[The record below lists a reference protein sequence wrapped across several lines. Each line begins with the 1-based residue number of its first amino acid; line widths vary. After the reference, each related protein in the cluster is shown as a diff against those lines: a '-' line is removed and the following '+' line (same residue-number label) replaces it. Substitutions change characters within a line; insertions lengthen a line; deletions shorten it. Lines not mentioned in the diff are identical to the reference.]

1 MVAKSDP
8 TLMFINSGMAPL
20 KDFFLGNQTPPSKR
34 IADTQ
39 KCLRVSG
46 KHNDLEDVG
55 MDGYHHTM
63 FEMLGNWSFGDYFK
77 KDALEW
83 SWELLTEIYKIP
95 KDRLYVSIFEGNAAE
110 GVPFDQEAYDV
121 WRTMLPEDR
130 ILKFGK
136 KENFWEM
143 GDQGPCGPCSEIHVD
158 LRPDAERAKVD
169 GRDLV
174 NADDPNVIEVW
185 NNVFMQFNRKADGS
199 LEELPAKSVDTGM
212 GFERL
217 CRAVQGARSNYDT
230 DLWKPLF
237 DFLGKLSGHTY
248 EDVYP
253 GSDSPGLKADIAM
266 RVVAD
271 HLRAVSFAIADGQM
285 PDNGGAGYVIR
296 RILRRA
302 VRYYYSVLDI
312 KEPVMYRMAP
322 ILAEEF
328 HDVFP
333 ELKAQIDFVSKV
345 ILEEE
350 KGFLRTLESGLKRF
364 ETIDAQNKTVGG
376 AQAFELYDTYGFP
389 YDLTALLAKEKG
401 WNVDEAGFKVALQGQ
416 KDRSRKDAAKQV
428 GDWMVLRDEANVD
441 FVGYDQLETRKSHV
455 SKYRAVTAKGE
466 VQYQIVLNR
475 TPFYPEGGGQ
485 VGDTGWMIFGGSLQG
500 GGGQERVRV
509 LDTKKENTLIY
520 HIVEKLPEQIDDETV
535 RCEVDEPKRRL
546 TEANHS
552 ATHLLH
558 AALRSV
564 LGTHVQQKGSFLNEE
579 TLRFDFQHFQKL
591 SDEELAEIER
601 IVNQKIR
608 ENIALEEARNLPIEE
623 AQKAG
628 AMMLFGE
635 KYGETVRMI
644 TFDPQYSREL
654 CGGCHVKY
662 TGQIGYFKITA
673 ETAIAAGVRRI
684 EAVTAKGAE
693 QWVSK
698 QEASLSE
705 VKEVLKNPK
714 DPVKAITD
722 LLEKKKL
729 LEKLRDT
736 LYQWKASRFLEALKS
751 DVEPYEGLNLLVKK
765 INLDEPNV
773 VKTLSDNLESYCK
786 DAVIVLAYET
796 EDKAFLVI
804 RVSDN
809 LVKSR
814 DIHAGKIVQ
823 TLAKDYLSGGG
834 GGQPSFAS
842 GNGSNK
848 AGLDKMLDAVKG
860 LIPVLGKPAQHIPEI
875 YVNKDVPTSAFTK
888 DFILKFAKTPFESH
902 YNHPAWKYFTEKS
915 AEFQRKVILSQG
927 RADFTQ
933 AYRDLDFD
941 YSLQPYELVDMYC
954 YYYLQMHYSSSLALF
969 ANLKEALQKTLLDQ
983 KDFLFIDIGC
993 GPLTSGAA
1001 LVEAHNQSGQGNTLK
1016 MHYIG
1021 FDNSE
1026 AMLEKAEQV
1035 AVLVRPLASES
1046 VFEFASE
1053 ESRVL
1058 EMIDAFTKTK
1068 QHERTTVIINL
1079 CYVMAAYWFDPEENL
1094 NKFATFLEEISHR
1107 FEGQS
1112 IRIVY
1117 QNPVYEPLHRN
1128 WDRLKSKLKYFGN
1141 LKPRAGVINFRF
1153 KDIAGSWANY
1163 PTPNMSTRFEWY
1175 SNENI

>member
-1 MVAKSDP
+1 MTSRAIRRQFLDFFASKGHKIIPSAPMVAKSDP

-121 WRTMLPEDR
+121 WRSMLPEDR

-253 GSDSPGLKADIAM
+253 GSNSPGLKADIAM

-485 VGDTGWMIFGGSLQG
+485 VGDTGWMIFGSEGT
-500 GGGQERVRV
+500 GQERVRV

-654 CGGCHVKY
+654 CGGCHVRY

-693 QWVSK
+693 QYVSGL
-698 QEASLSE
+698 ETEIASI
-705 VKEVLKNPK
+705 KNVLKAK
-714 DPVKAITD
+714 DLTKGIVALQEENKQLQKTIERMVQEQANG
-722 LLEKKKL
+722 
-729 LEKLRDT
+729 LRDGLRSNFVALNGIQLLT
-736 LYQWKASRFLEALKS
+736 EILPIADANAVKNLAVELER
-751 DVEPYEGLNLLVKK
+751 ETGN
-765 INLDEPNV
+765 
-773 VKTLSDNLESYCK
+773 
-786 DAVIVLAYET
+786 AVI
-796 EDKAFLVI
+796 AFGSVSSDGKPSLTI
-804 RVSDN
+804 KISDN
-809 LVKSR
+809 LVKEKGLN
-814 DIHAGKIVQ
+814 AGTIVRE
-823 TLAKDYLSGGG
+823 LAQKFLKGGG
-834 GGQPSFAS
+834 GGQPGFAT
-842 GNGSNK
+842 
-848 AGLDKMLDAVKG
+848 AGGTEAGGLKDAVGAVKG
-860 LIPVLGKPAQHIPEI
+860 
-875 YVNKDVPTSAFTK
+875 
-888 DFILKFAKTPFESH
+888 
-902 YNHPAWKYFTEKS
+902 
-915 AEFQRKVILSQG
+915 
-927 RADFTQ
+927 
-933 AYRDLDFD
+933 
-941 YSLQPYELVDMYC
+941 
-954 YYYLQMHYSSSLALF
+954 YL
-969 ANLKEALQKTLLDQ
+969 
-983 KDFLFIDIGC
+983 
-993 GPLTSGAA
+993 
-1001 LVEAHNQSGQGNTLK
+1001 
-1016 MHYIG
+1016 
-1021 FDNSE
+1021 
-1026 AMLEKAEQV
+1026 
-1035 AVLVRPLASES
+1035 
-1046 VFEFASE
+1046 
-1053 ESRVL
+1053 
-1058 EMIDAFTKTK
+1058 
-1068 QHERTTVIINL
+1068 
-1079 CYVMAAYWFDPEENL
+1079 
-1094 NKFATFLEEISHR
+1094 
-1107 FEGQS
+1107 
-1112 IRIVY
+1112 
-1117 QNPVYEPLHRN
+1117 
-1128 WDRLKSKLKYFGN
+1128 
-1141 LKPRAGVINFRF
+1141 
-1153 KDIAGSWANY
+1153 
-1163 PTPNMSTRFEWY
+1163 
-1175 SNENI
+1175 